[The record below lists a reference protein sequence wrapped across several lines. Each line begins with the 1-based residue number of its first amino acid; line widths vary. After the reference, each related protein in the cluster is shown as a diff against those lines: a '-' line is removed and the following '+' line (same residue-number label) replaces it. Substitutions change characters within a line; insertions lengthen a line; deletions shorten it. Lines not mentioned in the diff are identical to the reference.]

1 MAPTNTPKKDFH
13 IAVCGGGIGGL
24 FMAIGLLHQNI
35 PCTIY
40 EAAHAF
46 AEIGAGVSFG
56 PNAVRAMSLIDP
68 EIKRGYDEIATSNAF
83 PEKKKFWFD
92 FNLGQREDGWKDLKA
107 PGKEGERIAQVVA
120 GDTGQSSVH
129 RAHFLDKLVK
139 LVPEVSVLLDAH
151 DLVRRKRDCETPAL
165 GEFIGNFADI
175 KAQGVAK
182 FGKRVESVEKVG
194 KKMRLTFHDGSTAEA
209 DAVIGCDGVKSR
221 TRQILLGKHH
231 KYTNPRFTGKYAYRG
246 LIPMEKAAKALG
258 DDLAR
263 NSQMYMG
270 RHGHVLTFPIE
281 GGKTMNVVAFQT
293 KMDGKWENKKWV
305 LPMKKEELSNDFRS
319 WGQNVQR
326 ILSLMEK
333 PDVWALFDHPPAPTY
348 YQGRLAIL
356 GDAAH
361 ASTPHQ
367 GAGAGQAIE
376 DAFVLSN
383 LLGQVKSA
391 NGIEKAFHAYDA
403 VRRPRSQKVVKTSRD
418 AAAIY
423 EFEDE
428 NLGTDLDKIRRRLEE
443 RYDWI
448 WNEDLPQQL
457 RTAQDIMGLKANL

>member
-1 MAPTNTPKKDFH
+1 MVPTDTPKKPFH
-13 IAVCGGGIGGL
+13 VAVCGGGIGGL
-24 FMAIGLLHQNI
+24 CMAIGLLHQNI
-35 PCTIY
+35 SCTLY
-40 EAAHAF
+40 ESAPAF

-68 EIKRGYDEIATSNAF
+68 DIKKGYDKIATSNAW
-83 PEKKKFWFD
+83 PEKKKFWFE
-92 FNLGQREDGWKDLKA
+92 FNLGQKGEMWGDMKA
-107 PGKEGERIAQVVA
+107 PGKEMLKVAQVVA
-120 GDTGQSSVH
+120 GDIGQSSVH
-129 RAHFLDKLVK
+129 RAHFLDVLVN
-139 LVPEVSVLLDAH
+139 LVPD
-151 DLVRRKRDCETPAL
+151 
-165 GEFIGNFADI
+165 
-175 KAQGVAK
+175 GVAK
-182 FGKRVESVEKVG
+182 FGKRVEQVEKKGERMV
-194 KKMRLTFHDGSTAEA
+194 LTFHDGSTAEA

-221 TRQILLGKHH
+221 TRQILLGENHQT
-231 KYTNPRFTGKYAYRG
+231 TNPTFTGKCAYRG
-246 LIPMEKAAKALG
+246 LIPMNKAISAIG
-258 DDLAR
+258 EELAR

-281 GGKTMNVVAFQT
+281 NGKTMNVVAFQS
-293 KMDGKWENKKWV
+293 KADGKWEDERWV
-305 LPMKKEELSNDFRS
+305 LPMKKEDMFNDFAG
-319 WGQNVQR
+319 WGDDVQH

-348 YQGRLAIL
+348 YKGRFALL

-383 LLGQVKSA
+383 LLGQVNSV
-391 NGIEKAFHAYDA
+391 NQIEKAFQAYDA
-403 VRRPRSQKVVKTSRD
+403 IRRPRSQKIVTTSRE

-428 NLGTDLDKIRRRLEE
+428 KLRNDLDLIKRTLET

-448 WNEDLPQQL
+448 WDEDLPQQL
-457 RTAQDIMGLKANL
+457 RNAQEVAGQRVNL